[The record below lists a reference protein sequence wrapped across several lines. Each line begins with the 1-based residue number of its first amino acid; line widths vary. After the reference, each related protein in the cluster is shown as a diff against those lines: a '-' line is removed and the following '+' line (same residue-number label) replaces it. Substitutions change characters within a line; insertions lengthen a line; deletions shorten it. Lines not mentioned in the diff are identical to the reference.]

1 MFGHGRTGLKDQFET
16 RLLPSHFPGV
26 PTRRVQHLV
35 PGAARLHCICMRRS
49 SGESADAD
57 GETWGDLL
65 VFWSLWRFDLLAR
78 DGREGRVGCLEKK
91 EALFFCSG

>member
-1 MFGHGRTGLKDQFET
+1 
-16 RLLPSHFPGV
+16 
-26 PTRRVQHLV
+26 
-35 PGAARLHCICMRRS
+35 MRRS

-78 DGREGRVGCLEKK
+78 DGRESRGRRLEKNEACSFARVDGMEHRK
-91 EALFFCSG
+91 EVWR